1 MFKKIDMF
9 VFWSGVSFNIIAL
22 VLSVLFSVLYGEVD
36 LDKIR
41 NYGNV
46 IFYIIIFL
54 YKLKDKSFKIKYFLE
69 YVIISFVI
77 GEAIGFMLKVF
88 FEQGHTS
95 KVRMTEVFSFTL
107 VTTFLGC
114 YLEGF
119 LYETFK
125 KISHKKDNLIE

>member
-41 NYGNV
+41 DYGNV

-54 YKLKDKSFKIKYFLE
+54 YKLKDKS
-69 YVIISFVI
+69 
-77 GEAIGFMLKVF
+77 
-88 FEQGHTS
+88 
-95 KVRMTEVFSFTL
+95 
-107 VTTFLGC
+107 
-114 YLEGF
+114 
-119 LYETFK
+119 
-125 KISHKKDNLIE
+125 LICNH

>member
-54 YKLKDKSFKIKYFLE
+54 YKLKDKSFKIKYFAQL
-69 YVIISFVI
+69 
-77 GEAIGFMLKVF
+77 
-88 FEQGHTS
+88 
-95 KVRMTEVFSFTL
+95 
-107 VTTFLGC
+107 
-114 YLEGF
+114 
-119 LYETFK
+119 
-125 KISHKKDNLIE
+125 

>member
-1 MFKKIDMF
+1 
-9 VFWSGVSFNIIAL
+9 
-22 VLSVLFSVLYGEVD
+22 
-36 LDKIR
+36 
-41 NYGNV
+41 
-46 IFYIIIFL
+46 
-54 YKLKDKSFKIKYFLE
+54 
-69 YVIISFVI
+69 
-77 GEAIGFMLKVF
+77 MLKVF

>member
-41 NYGNV
+41 DYGN
-46 IFYIIIFL
+46 IIFL
-54 YKLKDKSFKIKYFLE
+54 YKLKDKSFKIKYFLG
-69 YVIISFVI
+69 YVIISFI
-77 GEAIGFMLKVF
+77 TGKSIGFMTKVF
-88 FEQGHTS
+88 SEQGYTNEV
-95 KVRMTEVFSFTL
+95 KMTEILSFAF
-107 VTTFLGC
+107 VVTFLVC

-119 LYETFK
+119 LYQIFK
-125 KISHKKDNLIE
+125 KISHKKSLL

>member
-22 VLSVLFSVLYGEVD
+22 GLSVLFSVLYGEVD

-54 YKLKDKSFKIKYFLE
+54 YKLKDKSFKIKYFLG
-69 YVIISFVI
+69 YVIISFI
-77 GEAIGFMLKVF
+77 TGKSIGFMTKVF
-88 FEQGHTS
+88 SEQGYTNEV
-95 KVRMTEVFSFTL
+95 KMTEILSFAF
-107 VTTFLGC
+107 VVTFLVC

-119 LYETFK
+119 LYQIFK
-125 KISHKKDNLIE
+125 KISHKKSLL

>member
-9 VFWSGVSFNIIAL
+9 VFWLGISFNVI
-22 VLSVLFSVLYGEVD
+22 VLILGILFLAFYGKMVET
-36 LDKIR
+36 KY
-41 NYGNV
+41 YGSI
-46 IFYIIIFL
+46 IFYTILFI
-54 YKLKDKSFKIKYFLE
+54 YKLKDKTFKIKYFLE